1 MADVHLIG
9 SFDAASDEWG
19 CLLSQSV
26 ATSPF
31 QTLEWQRVWMK
42 EVGNGASPQILKF
55 VDGQQTL
62 GMASLRSDGDSLTF
76 VGDEDLCDYNDFLV
90 LPGRERPVFEALLD
104 YLEEA
109 ACSQLRLFSL
119 SEESPTLTLL
129 PEAAR
134 LRGCEVDIVQQE
146 VCPGRQL
153 PEEWEEYVAGLSKKH
168 RHELRRKLRRLD
180 TAEGVRW
187 YSLTQPGEVE
197 AAMDD
202 FLELLAMSRQ
212 DKAEFLTPQR
222 EKFFRSLAS
231 SLSREGLLSLFFM
244 EIQESR
250 VASAMTF
257 DYGGSRLLYNSGFNP
272 EFGYYSVGLLL
283 KALSVKSAIEDG
295 KSYYDF
301 LRGNE
306 RYKYHLGGIDK
317 PIYNMVVTR
326 P

>member
-1 MADVHLIG
+1 MAEVHIIG
-9 SFDAASDEWG
+9 SFDAAVGEWAR
-19 CLLSQSV
+19 LLPRSV
-26 ATSPF
+26 ANTPF
-31 QTLEWQRVWMK
+31 QTLEWQQVWME
-42 EVGNGASPQILKF
+42 EVGDGASPEILKI
-55 VDGQQTL
+55 VDGEETL
-62 GMASLRSDGDSLTF
+62 GMASLRREGDALTF
-76 VGDEDLCDYNDFLV
+76 VGDEDLCDYNDFLI
-90 LPGRERPVFEALLD
+90 LPGHEQPFFDALLN
-104 YLEEA
+104 YLETTEW
-109 ACSQLRLFSL
+109 SELRLFSL
-119 SEESPTLTLL
+119 AEESPTLKLL

-134 LRGCEVDIVQQE
+134 SKGLNVEIAQQE

-153 PEEWEEYVAGLSKKH
+153 PEEWEEYVAGLRKKH
-168 RHELRRKLRRLD
+168 RHELRRKLRRLN

-187 YSLTQPGEVE
+187 YSLTEPDEVE

-231 SLSREGLLSLFFM
+231 SLSRKGLLSLFFM
-244 EIQESR
+244 EIQGKR

-257 DYGGSRLLYNSGFNP
+257 DYGGSLLLYNSGFNP
-272 EFGYYSVGLLL
+272 NFGYYSVGLLL

-306 RYKYHLGGIDK
+306 RYKYHLGGVDK

>member
-9 SFDAASDEWG
+9 SFDAATDEWG
-19 CLLSQSV
+19 RLLSQSV
-26 ATSPF
+26 TNSPF
-31 QTLEWQRVWMK
+31 QTLEWQRVWMN
-42 EVGNGASPQILKF
+42 EVGDGVSPQILKF

-62 GMASLRSDGDSLTF
+62 GMASLRRDGETMTF

-90 LPGRERPVFEALLD
+90 LPGKERLFFDALLD
-104 YLEEA
+104 YLEGA
-109 ACSQLRLFSL
+109 GCASLRLFSL
-119 SEESPTLTLL
+119 TEGSPTFTLL
-129 PEAAR
+129 PEVAR
-134 LRGCEVDIVQQE
+134 SRGCDVDVVQQE
-146 VCPGRQL
+146 VCPGRHL

-168 RHELRRKLRRLD
+168 RHELRRKLRRLN

-187 YSLTQPGEVE
+187 YSLTEPQEVE
-197 AAMDD
+197 EAMDD
-202 FLELLAMSRQ
+202 FLNLLTMSRQ

-222 EKFFRSLAS
+222 NKFFRSLAS
-231 SLSREGLLSLFFM
+231 SLSSEGMLSLFFM

-272 EFGYYSVGLLL
+272 DFGYYSVGLLL

>member
-1 MADVHLIG
+1 MAVVHLIG
-9 SFDAASDEWG
+9 SFDAAAGEWG
-19 CLLSQSV
+19 RLLSQSV
-26 ATSPF
+26 ANSPF
-31 QTLEWQRVWMK
+31 QTLEWQRVWMN
-42 EVGNGASPQILKF
+42 EVGDGASPQILKF

-62 GMASLRSDGDSLTF
+62 GMASLRGDGDSLTF

-90 LPGRERPVFEALLD
+90 LPGCERLFFDALLD

-134 LRGCEVDIVQQE
+134 SRGCNVDIVQQE
-146 VCPGRQL
+146 VCPGRRL

-187 YSLTQPGEVE
+187 YSLTETEEIE

-202 FLELLAMSRQ
+202 FLNLLAMSRQ

-231 SLSREGLLSLFFM
+231 SLSSEGLLSLFFM

-272 EFGYYSVGLLL
+272 EFGYFSVGLLL

>member
-1 MADVHLIG
+1 MTEVRRIG
-9 SFDAASDEWG
+9 SFDAAAGEWER
-19 CLLSQSV
+19 LLSQSV
-26 ATSPF
+26 ANSPF
-31 QTLEWQRVWMK
+31 QTLEWQRVWMS
-42 EVGNGASPQILKF
+42 EVGDGASPQILKF
-55 VDGQQTL
+55 VDGQETL
-62 GMASLRSDGDSLTF
+62 GMASLRRDGDTMTF
-76 VGDEDLCDYNDFLV
+76 VGDEDLCDYNDFVV
-90 LPGRERPVFEALLD
+90 LPGRERPFFDALLD
-104 YLEEA
+104 YLEQ
-109 ACSQLRLFSL
+109 SGWSDLHLFSL
-119 SEESPTLTLL
+119 SGESPTLTLL

-134 LRGCEVDIVQQE
+134 SRGCDVDIVQQE

-153 PEEWEEYVAGLSKKH
+153 PGEWEEYVAGLSKKH

-187 YSLTQPGEVE
+187 YSLKDTQEVD
-197 AAMDD
+197 AAMGD
-202 FLELLAMSRQ
+202 FLQLLAMSGH

-244 EIQESR
+244 EIQGSR

-317 PIYNMVVTR
+317 PIFNMVVTR

>member
-1 MADVHLIG
+1 MPEVHCLD
-9 SFDAASDEWG
+9 SLESAAAEWERM
-19 CLLSQSV
+19 LSQSAV
-26 ATSPF
+26 STPF
-31 QTLEWQRVWMK
+31 QTLQWQQVWLS
-42 EVGNGASPQILKF
+42 EVGNGLSPRIIKI
-55 VDGQQTL
+55 VDGSETL
-62 GMASLRSDGDSLTF
+62 GMASLRNDGEITTF
-76 VGDEDLCDYNDFLV
+76 IGDEDLCDYNDFLL
-90 LPGRERPVFEALLD
+90 LPGREQQFLHALLD
-104 YLEEA
+104 HLDSSGWTE
-109 ACSQLRLFSL
+109 LRLFSL
-119 SEESPTLTLL
+119 ADDSPTLALL
-129 PEAAR
+129 PDLAR
-134 LRGCEVDIVQQE
+134 SRGCNVDVVQQE
-146 VCPGRQL
+146 VCPGRDL
-153 PEEWEEYVAGLSKKH
+153 PDQWEEYVAGLSKKH

-187 YSLTQPGEVE
+187 YSLTDPNEVD

-202 FLELLAMSRQ
+202 FLHLLAMSRQ
-212 DKAEFLTPQR
+212 DKAEFLNPQR

-231 SLSREGLLSLFFM
+231 TLSREGLLSLFFM
-244 EIQESR
+244 EIGGSR

-257 DYGGSRLLYNSGFNP
+257 DYDDSRLLYNSGYNP

-295 KSYYDF
+295 KGYYDF

>member
-1 MADVHLIG
+1 MPEVHCIDSLD
-9 SFDAASDEWG
+9 SAAGEWG
-19 CLLSQSV
+19 QFLSQSV
-26 ATSPF
+26 VSTPF
-31 QTLEWQRVWMK
+31 QTLEWQRVWMN
-42 EVGNGASPQILKF
+42 EVGDGASPHIIKI

-62 GMASLRSDGDSLTF
+62 GMASLRIDGDSLTF

-90 LPGRERPVFEALLD
+90 LPGRERPFFNALLD
-104 YLEEA
+104 YLDEA
-109 ACSQLRLFSL
+109 GCSSLRLFSL
-119 SEESPTLTLL
+119 TEDSPTFTLL
-129 PEAAR
+129 PEIAR
-134 LRGCEVDIVQQE
+134 SRGCEVDVVQQE
-146 VCPGRQL
+146 VCPGRDL

-187 YSLTQPGEVE
+187 YSLTDPQEVE

-202 FLELLAMSRQ
+202 FLALLAMSRQ
-212 DKAEFLTPQR
+212 DKAEFLTPRR

-231 SLSREGLLSLFFM
+231 SLSSEGLLSLFFM

-306 RYKYHLGGIDK
+306 RYKYHLGGMDK

>member
-19 CLLSQSV
+19 RLLSQSV

-31 QTLEWQRVWMK
+31 QTLEWQRVWMN
-42 EVGNGASPQILKF
+42 EVGNGASPRILKF

-90 LPGRERPVFEALLD
+90 LPGRERPFFNALLD

-134 LRGCEVDIVQQE
+134 SRGCDVDIVQQE

-187 YSLTQPGEVE
+187 YSLTQPEEVE

-244 EIQESR
+244 EIQGSR

-283 KALSVKSAIEDG
+283 KALSVKCAIEDG

>member
-1 MADVHLIG
+1 MPEVHCINSL
-9 SFDAASDEWG
+9 DAAAAEWG
-19 CLLSQSV
+19 RLLPQSV
-26 ATSPF
+26 VSTPF
-31 QTLEWQRVWMK
+31 QTLEWQRVWMN
-42 EVGNGASPQILKF
+42 EVGDGASPQILKF

-62 GMASLRSDGDSLTF
+62 GMASLRCDGDSLTF

-90 LPGRERPVFEALLD
+90 LPGYERPFFDALLD
-104 YLEEA
+104 YLDEEG
-109 ACSQLRLFSL
+109 CSGLRLFSL
-119 SEESPTLTLL
+119 TEDSPTFTLL
-129 PEAAR
+129 PEVAR
-134 LRGCEVDIVQQE
+134 SRGCDVDVVQQE

-168 RHELRRKLRRLD
+168 RHELRRKLRRLN

-187 YSLTQPGEVE
+187 YSLTEPQEVD

>member
-1 MADVHLIG
+1 MPEVHCIG
-9 SFDAASDEWG
+9 SLEAAAGEWG
-19 CLLSQSV
+19 RFLPQSAV
-26 ATSPF
+26 STPF
-31 QTLEWQRVWMK
+31 QTLEWQRVWLE
-42 EVGNGASPQILKF
+42 EVGDNASPHIIKV
-55 VDGQQTL
+55 VDGSETL
-62 GMASLRSDGDSLTF
+62 GMASLRSDGDAMTF
-76 VGDEDLCDYNDFLV
+76 VGDEDLCDYNDFLI
-90 LPGRERPVFEALLD
+90 LPGRERQFFDALLD
-104 YLEEA
+104 HLEETR
-109 ACSQLRLFSL
+109 STNLRLFSL
-119 SEESPTLTLL
+119 TEDSPTLTLL

-134 LRGCEVDIVQQE
+134 SRGCSVDVVQQE
-146 VCPGRQL
+146 VCPGRDL
-153 PEEWEEYVAGLSKKH
+153 PDDWEEYVAGLSKKH
-168 RHELRRKLRRLD
+168 RHELRRKLRRLN

-187 YSLTQPGEVE
+187 YSLTEPKEVYD
-197 AAMDD
+197 AMND
-202 FLELLAMSRQ
+202 FLRLLAMSRH
-212 DKAEFLTPQR
+212 DKAEFLTPER

-231 SLSREGLLSLFFM
+231 TLSREGLLSLFFM
-244 EIQESR
+244 EIQGSR

-317 PIYNMVVTR
+317 PIYNMVVTS

>member
-1 MADVHLIG
+1 MAEVHIIG
-9 SFDAASDEWG
+9 SFDDATGEWAR
-19 CLLSQSV
+19 LLPRSV
-26 ATSPF
+26 VSTPF
-31 QTLEWQRVWMK
+31 QTLEWQRVWLD
-42 EVGNGASPQILKF
+42 EVGDGAFPQILKI
-55 VDGQQTL
+55 VDGEETL
-62 GMASLRSDGDSLTF
+62 GMASLRREGDALTF
-76 VGDEDLCDYNDFLV
+76 VGDEDLCDYNDFLI
-90 LPGRERPVFEALLD
+90 LPGHEQPFFDALLD
-104 YLEEA
+104 YLETTEW
-109 ACSQLRLFSL
+109 SELRLFSL
-119 SEESPTLTLL
+119 VEESPTLKLL

-134 LRGCEVDIVQQE
+134 LKGLNVEIVQQE

-153 PEEWEEYVAGLSKKH
+153 PEEWEEYVAGLRKKH
-168 RHELRRKLRRLD
+168 RHELRRKLRRLN

-187 YSLTQPGEVE
+187 YSLTEPDEVE

-231 SLSREGLLSLFFM
+231 SLSREGMLSLFFM
-244 EIQESR
+244 EIQGKR

-257 DYGGSRLLYNSGFNP
+257 DYGGSLLLYNSGFNP
-272 EFGYYSVGLLL
+272 DFGYYSVGLLL

-306 RYKYHLGGIDK
+306 RYKYHLGGVDK

>member
-1 MADVHLIG
+1 MS
-9 SFDAASDEWG
+9 SFDDAANEWRR
-19 CLLSQSV
+19 LLSQSV
-26 ATSPF
+26 ASSPF
-31 QTLEWQRVWMK
+31 QTLEWQRVWIN
-42 EVGNGASPQILKF
+42 EVGDGASPQILKF
-55 VDGQQTL
+55 VDGPQTL
-62 GMASLRSDGDSLTF
+62 GMASLRRDGDAMTF

-90 LPGRERPVFEALLD
+90 MPGRERPFFDALLD
-104 YLEEA
+104 HLEQAGCTE
-109 ACSQLRLFSL
+109 LRLFSL
-119 SEESPTLTLL
+119 AAESPTLTLL

-134 LRGCEVDIVQQE
+134 SRGFDVDIVQQE
-146 VCPGRQL
+146 VCPGRDL
-153 PEEWEEYVAGLSKKH
+153 PAEWEEYVAGLSKKH

-187 YSLTQPGEVE
+187 YSLTDPQEVE

-202 FLELLAMSRQ
+202 FLRLLAMSRQ
-212 DKAEFLTPQR
+212 DKAEFLTPRR

-231 SLSREGLLSLFFM
+231 TLSREGLLSLFFM
-244 EIQESR
+244 EIEGSR

-306 RYKYHLGGIDK
+306 RYKYHLGGIDR

>member
-1 MADVHLIG
+1 MAEVHVIN
-9 SFDAASDEWG
+9 SFDAATGEWAR
-19 CLLSQSV
+19 LLPRSV
-26 ATSPF
+26 ANTPF
-31 QTLEWQRVWMK
+31 QTLEWQQVWLD
-42 EVGNGASPQILKF
+42 EVGDGASPQILKIA
-55 VDGQQTL
+55 DGEETL
-62 GMASLRSDGDSLTF
+62 GMASLRREGDALTF
-76 VGDEDLCDYNDFLV
+76 VGDEDLCDYNDFLI
-90 LPGRERPVFEALLD
+90 LPGHEQPFFDALLD
-104 YLEEA
+104 YLETTEW
-109 ACSQLRLFSL
+109 SELRLFSL
-119 SEESPTLTLL
+119 AEESPTLKML
-129 PEAAR
+129 PESAR
-134 LRGCEVDIVQQE
+134 SKGLNVEIVQQE

-153 PEEWEEYVAGLSKKH
+153 PEEWEEYVAGLRKKH
-168 RHELRRKLRRLD
+168 RHELRRKLRRLN

-187 YSLTQPGEVE
+187 YSLTEPDEVE

-244 EIQESR
+244 EIQGKR

-257 DYGGSRLLYNSGFNP
+257 DYGGSLLLYNSGFNP
-272 EFGYYSVGLLL
+272 NFGYYSVGLLL

-306 RYKYHLGGIDK
+306 RYKYHLGGVDK